1 MNAGNAKEMMDYT
14 GIYQVH
20 SSCKDWLHDSTTS
33 LGDVSYSYAEGE
45 HADDYDVVSK
55 DW

>member
-33 LGDVSYSYAEGE
+33 LGDVATPMQKVNTLMIMMSL
-45 HADDYDVVSK
+45 VK
-55 DW
+55 NW